1 MKRETVKKIEK
12 EYYIHPD
19 DLKKEVDITQRN
31 KQCTDKLATYLITL
45 HKKVLNFP
53 AFRTYSID
61 EKNEMMSYSLE
72 RILKRGIYTADINKN
87 LFAYFT
93 SGIFTNYQNY
103 LKRYYKRLNQQ
114 REYEKQVLLNLK
126 CRNNY
131 VEDTIDRLQNW

>member
-1 MKRETVKKIEK
+1 MTNDK
-12 EYYIHPD
+12 EFYINPD
-19 DLKKEVDITQRN
+19 DLKNEVEITQRN
-31 KQCTDKLATYLITL
+31 KQCTDKLAMFLIKL

-53 AFRTYSID
+53 SFRNYSID
-61 EKNEMMSYSLE
+61 EKDEMMSYSLE

-93 SGIFTNYQNY
+93 SGIYTNYQNH
-103 LKRYYKRLNQQ
+103 LKRYYKKLNQQ

-131 VEDTIDRLQNW
+131 VEDTIDKLQNW

>member
-1 MKRETVKKIEK
+1 MKNTK
-12 EYYIHPD
+12 EFYINPK
-19 DLKKEVDITQRN
+19 DLKNEVEITQRN

-53 AFRTYSID
+53 AFRNYSID
-61 EKNEMMSYSLE
+61 EKDEMMSYSLE
-72 RILKRGIYTADINKN
+72 RIIKRGIYTADVNKN
-87 LFAYFT
+87 LFSYFT
-93 SGIFTNYQNY
+93 TGIYTNFQNH

-114 REYEKQVLLNLK
+114 RAYEEQVLLNLK

>member
-1 MKRETVKKIEK
+1 MTNDK
-12 EYYIHPD
+12 EFYINPD
-19 DLKKEVDITQRN
+19 DLKNEVEITQRN

-53 AFRTYSID
+53 AFRNYSID
-61 EKNEMMSYSLE
+61 EKDEMMSYSLE
-72 RILKRGIYTADINKN
+72 RIIKRGIYTADINKN

-93 SGIFTNYQNY
+93 TGIYTNYQNH

-114 REYEKQVLLNLK
+114 RQYEEQVLLNLK

-131 VEDTIDRLQNW
+131 VEDTIDKLQNW

>member
-1 MKRETVKKIEK
+1 MKKNTK
-12 EYYIHPD
+12 EYYIDPD
-19 DLKKEVDITQRN
+19 DLKNEVEITQRN

-53 AFRTYSID
+53 AFRSYSID

-72 RILKRGIYTADINKN
+72 RIFKRGIYTANINKN
-87 LFAYFT
+87 LFSYFT
-93 SGIFTNYQNY
+93 SGIYTNYQNH

-114 REYEKQVLLNLK
+114 REFEKQLLLNLK

-131 VEDTIDRLQNW
+131 IEDTIDKLQNW

>member
-1 MKRETVKKIEK
+1 MKNDK
-12 EYYIHPD
+12 EFYIDPD
-19 DLKKEVDITQRN
+19 DLKNEVEVTQRN

-53 AFRTYSID
+53 AFRSYSID

-72 RILKRGIYTADINKN
+72 RFMKRGIYTADVNKN
-87 LFAYFT
+87 LFSYFT
-93 SGIFTNYQNY
+93 SGIYTNYQNH

-114 REYEKQVLLNLK
+114 RDYEEQVLLNMK

-131 VEDTIDRLQNW
+131 IEDTIDKLQNW

>member
-1 MKRETVKKIEK
+1 MKNDREF
-12 EYYIHPD
+12 YIDPD
-19 DLKKEVDITQRN
+19 DLKNEVEITQRN

-53 AFRTYSID
+53 AFRNYSID
-61 EKNEMMSYSLE
+61 EKDEMMSYSLE

-87 LFAYFT
+87 IFSYFT
-93 SGIFTNYQNY
+93 TGIYTNYQNH

-114 REYEKQVLLNLK
+114 RQYEEQVLLNLK

-131 VEDTIDRLQNW
+131 IEDTIDRLQNW

>member
-1 MKRETVKKIEK
+1 MTNDK
-12 EYYIHPD
+12 EFYINPD
-19 DLKKEVDITQRN
+19 DLKNEVEITQRN
-31 KQCTDKLATYLITL
+31 KQCTDKLAMFLIKL

-53 AFRTYSID
+53 AFRNYSID
-61 EKNEMMSYSLE
+61 EKDEMMSYSLE
-72 RILKRGIYTADINKN
+72 RFLKRGIYTADINKN

-93 SGIFTNYQNY
+93 TGIYTNYQNH

-114 REYEKQVLLNLK
+114 RAYEEQVLLNLK

>member
-1 MKRETVKKIEK
+1 MKNVKQ
-12 EYYIHPD
+12 YYINPD
-19 DLKKEVDITQRN
+19 DLKNEVEITQRN

-53 AFRTYSID
+53 AFRNYSID
-61 EKNEMMSYSLE
+61 EKDEMMSYSLE
-72 RILKRGIYTADINKN
+72 RFLKRGIYTADVNKN

-93 SGIFTNYQNY
+93 SGIYTNYQNH

-114 REYEKQVLLNLK
+114 RAYEEQVLLNLK

-131 VEDTIDRLQNW
+131 VEDTIDKLQNW

>member
-1 MKRETVKKIEK
+1 MKNDKQF
-12 EYYIHPD
+12 YIDPD
-19 DLKKEVDITQRN
+19 DLKNEVEITQRN

-53 AFRTYSID
+53 AFRNYSID
-61 EKNEMMSYSLE
+61 EKDEMMSYSLE
-72 RILKRGIYTADINKN
+72 RFLKRGIYTADVNKN
-87 LFAYFT
+87 IFSYFT
-93 SGIFTNYQNY
+93 TGIYTNYQNH

-114 REYEKQVLLNLK
+114 RQYEEQVLLNLK

>member
-1 MKRETVKKIEK
+1 MKNDKA
-12 EYYIHPD
+12 YYIDPD
-19 DLKKEVDITQRN
+19 DLKKQVEITQRN

-53 AFRTYSID
+53 AFRRYSIE

-72 RILKRGIYTADINKN
+72 RILKRGIYTANVNKN

-93 SGIFTNYQNY
+93 SGIYTNFQNH

-114 REYEKQVLLNLK
+114 REYEKQVLLNFK

-131 VEDTIDRLQNW
+131 IEDTIDRLKNW

>member
-1 MKRETVKKIEK
+1 MMKPEK
-12 EYYIHPD
+12 EYYINPD
-19 DLKKEVDITQRN
+19 DLKNEVEITQRN

-53 AFRTYSID
+53 TFRNYSID

-72 RILKRGIYTADINKN
+72 RILKRGIYTADVNKN
-87 LFAYFT
+87 LFSYFT
-93 SGIFTNYQNY
+93 SGIYTNYQNY
-103 LKRYYKRLNQQ
+103 LKRYYKRLTQW
-114 REYEKQVLLNLK
+114 REYEEQVLLKLK

>member
-1 MKRETVKKIEK
+1 MKNDK
-12 EYYIHPD
+12 EYYINSD
-19 DLKKEVDITQRN
+19 DLKNEVEITQRN
-31 KQCTDKLATYLITL
+31 KQCTDKLALFLIKL

-53 AFRTYSID
+53 SFRNYSTD

-87 LFAYFT
+87 LFSYFT
-93 SGIFTNYQNY
+93 SGIYTNYQNH

>member
-1 MKRETVKKIEK
+1 MTNDRQ
-12 EYYIHPD
+12 YYIDPD
-19 DLKKEVDITQRN
+19 DLKNEVEITQRN

-53 AFRTYSID
+53 AFRSYSID

-72 RILKRGIYTADINKN
+72 RILKRGIYTADVNKN
-87 LFAYFT
+87 LFSYFT
-93 SGIFTNYQNY
+93 SGIYTNYQNH

-114 REYEKQVLLNLK
+114 REYEKEVLLNLK

-131 VEDTIDRLQNW
+131 VEDTIDKLQNW